1 MIAAILQAVAALVLA
16 GIIVCRVI
24 CVVYQ
29 TTRDKHAHALLFLGF
44 GYSYVIFGA
53 GAICGAL
60 GIIVDDFDIAELA
73 LWLLLAGSTGL
84 IAFDRRARQC
94 WAVTHCPIEHHKDKD
109 LC

>member
-1 MIAAILQAVAALVLA
+1 MIAILQAAIALVLA
-16 GIIVCRVI
+16 TIIVSRVI

-44 GYSYVIFGA
+44 GYSYVTLGA

-60 GIIVDDFDIAELA
+60 AIVIDHHELA
-73 LWLLLAGSTGL
+73 DAAIWLLLAGSCGL

-94 WAVTHCPIEHHKDKD
+94 WTVTACPIDHHKDRD